1 MVDLIQ
7 LKTQFDLERDDKHWW
22 FSGRMLACHAG
33 DPGPIP
39 GQCTFFLLSIEDLVK
54 RML

>member
-1 MVDLIQ
+1 MGLIRVVS
-7 LKTQFDLERDDKHWW
+7 LLVSHIAKAKPETDGMHWW

-39 GQCTFFLLSIEDLVK
+39 G
-54 RML
+54 